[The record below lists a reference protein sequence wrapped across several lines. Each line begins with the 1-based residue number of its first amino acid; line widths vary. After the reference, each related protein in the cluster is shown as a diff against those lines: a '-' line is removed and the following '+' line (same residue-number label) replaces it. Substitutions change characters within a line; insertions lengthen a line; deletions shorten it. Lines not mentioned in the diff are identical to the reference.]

1 MSVSKFASGLALT
14 LFGVSGANS
23 DQGAAAAA
31 AGLKAAG
38 L

>member
-1 MSVSKFASGLALT
+1 MVGGKVIGGL
-14 LFGVSGANS
+14 GVSGANS
-23 DQGAAAAA
+23 DQDATAAA